1 VKRRNLL
8 DSFALLAFL
17 NRENGHEKV
26 RSLLRDSQRSQEP
39 LLMNE
44 INIGEVYYITA
55 KGRSIE
61 HAEEFLHRLELLP
74 ITPIP
79 NSFADVVAAARI
91 KARFRISYADAF
103 AVATA
108 IRMNAVIVTGDSEF
122 RQAEHLVTV
131 DWL

>member
-1 VKRRNLL
+1 VKRRSLL

-17 NRENGHEKV
+17 NREKGYEKV
-26 RSLLRDSQRSQEP
+26 RLLLRASQQSREP

-44 INIGEVYYITA
+44 INIGEVYYIIGKA
-55 KGRSIE
+55 RSVE
-61 HAEEFLHRLELLP
+61 RAEEFLHRLEMLP
-74 ITPIP
+74 IKPIP
-79 NSFADVVAAARI
+79 NSFADVVDAARI

-108 IRMNAVIVTGDSEF
+108 SRMNAVIVTADSEF
-122 RQAEHLVTV
+122 RQVEHLVTI